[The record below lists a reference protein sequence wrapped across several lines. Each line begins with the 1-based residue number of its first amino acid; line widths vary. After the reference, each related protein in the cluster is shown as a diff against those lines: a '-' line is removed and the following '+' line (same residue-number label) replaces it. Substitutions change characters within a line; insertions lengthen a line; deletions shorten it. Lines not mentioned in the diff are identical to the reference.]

1 MNDHDEEAV
10 RHDEAATEDAAAEVA
25 TAQAAL
31 KAAEVETVAAE
42 AAATV
47 RIDDWIGT
55 AWDMVDGGKEWHLGR
70 VVEEVEGGR
79 LKVDHMERVSKDCS
93 ELWKW
98 PKSKDEVYVERE
110 QVIRKALGKW

>member
-1 MNDHDEEAV
+1 MTEFQPVRTTGLRIKFRRVLSLNDHDEEAV

-55 AWDMVDGGKEWHLGR
+55 AWDMVDGG
-70 VVEEVEGGR
+70 
-79 LKVDHMERVSKDCS
+79 S
-93 ELWKW
+93 
-98 PKSKDEVYVERE
+98 
-110 QVIRKALGKW
+110 